1 MKVGLLKNFVHYF
14 NLEEGTV
21 LIAVFQLL
29 ISGFNMT
36 FFVLA
41 LVHTMGIQE
50 MVVRDTEDALER
62 EALEDISSNH
72 LNTKKMDMAHHNAT
86 GAYNII
92 LQIFYIVILSHS
104 FNCLSLLFAHYTS
117 IFKIFYTCLETVYSI
132 YCGLVITVIHFI
144 STILLLYGVL
154 ANNRHFM
161 APWLVVMMTIISAL
175 TISVFVV
182 EQGCPFIATLGG
194 NADICE
200 RIIVLLVAISNSYVW
215 LVVYSAYK
223 SLETKKGLTHVLHG
237 VKKKPA
243 VPVVKKS
250 KAVKAGANKPFEV

>member
-86 GAYNII
+86 
-92 LQIFYIVILSHS
+92 
-104 FNCLSLLFAHYTS
+104 
-117 IFKIFYTCLETVYSI
+117 ETVYSI

>member
-1 MKVGLLKNFVHYF
+1 MKVGPLKNFVHYF

-41 LVHTMGIQE
+41 LLHTMGIQE

-86 GAYNII
+86 
-92 LQIFYIVILSHS
+92 
-104 FNCLSLLFAHYTS
+104 
-117 IFKIFYTCLETVYSI
+117 ETVYSI

-194 NADICE
+194 KADICE

-237 VKKKPA
+237 VKKKP
-243 VPVVKKS
+243 VDPVVKKS
-250 KAVKAGANKPFEV
+250 KAVKADANKPFEV

>member
-86 GAYNII
+86 
-92 LQIFYIVILSHS
+92 
-104 FNCLSLLFAHYTS
+104 
-117 IFKIFYTCLETVYSI
+117 ETVYSI

-237 VKKKPA
+237 VKKKSA

>member
-29 ISGFNMT
+29 ISGFNMA

-41 LVHTMGIQE
+41 LIHTMGIQE

-86 GAYNII
+86 
-92 LQIFYIVILSHS
+92 
-104 FNCLSLLFAHYTS
+104 
-117 IFKIFYTCLETVYSI
+117 ETVYSI

-144 STILLLYGVL
+144 STVLLLYGVL

-237 VKKKPA
+237 VKKKPV

-250 KAVKAGANKPFEV
+250 KAVKADANKPFEV

>member
-86 GAYNII
+86 
-92 LQIFYIVILSHS
+92 
-104 FNCLSLLFAHYTS
+104 
-117 IFKIFYTCLETVYSI
+117 ETVYSI

-237 VKKKPA
+237 VKKKPV

-250 KAVKAGANKPFEV
+250 KAVKADANKPFEV

>member
-86 GAYNII
+86 
-92 LQIFYIVILSHS
+92 
-104 FNCLSLLFAHYTS
+104 
-117 IFKIFYTCLETVYSI
+117 ETVYSI

-154 ANNRHFM
+154 AVITVYVVILENNFM
-161 APWLVVMMTIISAL
+161 VRQVVSFGRT
-175 TISVFVV
+175 
-182 EQGCPFIATLGG
+182 IATSWRPGWW
-194 NADICE
+194 
-200 RIIVLLVAISNSYVW
+200 S
-215 LVVYSAYK
+215 
-223 SLETKKGLTHVLHG
+223 
-237 VKKKPA
+237 
-243 VPVVKKS
+243 
-250 KAVKAGANKPFEV
+250 

>member
-1 MKVGLLKNFVHYF
+1 MGLLKNFVHYF

-29 ISGFNMT
+29 ISGFNMA

-41 LVHTMGIQE
+41 LIHTMGIQE

-86 GAYNII
+86 
-92 LQIFYIVILSHS
+92 
-104 FNCLSLLFAHYTS
+104 
-117 IFKIFYTCLETVYSI
+117 ETVYSI

-144 STILLLYGVL
+144 STVLLLYGVL

-237 VKKKPA
+237 VKKKPV

-250 KAVKAGANKPFEV
+250 KAVKADANKPFEV